1 MSEIEQAG
9 GKARSFLILG
19 RESSARISNPK
30 KLPASPPAWILLL
43 LLSLAALVQPAAAQ
57 VDLELPEIDSGFSAT
72 QAEREAWLFAEA
84 GRHIRAR
91 ELADGILRKNPDSFV
106 AHLVIGYVNHYAE
119 ADFPRALFYL
129 ERALALYERRY
140 GPSPEPSKPW
150 RWHATMLKE
159 LANVHGTLEHYSQRL
174 AFIARFN
181 LLYEPDMIADRAWPL
196 MKMGRYEEARAAAAQ
211 GLSLVDRPS
220 QRAIA
225 LNALCAIEFEAGN
238 DGASYVACKRAVDE
252 GRNGGMEVTAVDLTN
267 FAESSRSLFKLDE
280 AERIG
285 LEASELDVSWYG
297 NPWVELAELY
307 TREGRFA
314 EALSALKRV
323 PQYRAQRPPHV
334 RDADRNETRRAIAS
348 FLLVTSRADD
358 AIAVTDR
365 ALVLPDRRSHNSRDP
380 AQDRVVIALLDRR
393 AKLLAAEQ
401 RMEEACAEPFY
412 ARPWAFLQASYLR
425 LRALPGK
432 ALVERLLRDDTRLS
446 GILRIGTAASAILP
460 PWLAGELVDVLGP
473 GIVHDVLEKAHARD
487 SREGAGAYYDAFA
500 ADVALRAGKEEQ
512 AVDRATGALAA
523 LAPGELLLRAR
534 TLAISAEASWNLGRT
549 GSALHHYEEA
559 FLADP
564 GVFRRL
570 ELSVPVR
577 FEVRGDGVAEDV
589 ESRLSG
595 SPRLREEDA
604 GLLLR
609 IVANRSG
616 GSACLMGSDRSEIGC
631 GRVSAKAT
639 DDAGEVAAKIV
650 RDFHA
655 HLFAPRIDM
664 GQTDINSLD
673 GTNLVRDD
681 ALKTLFDSP

>member
-1 MSEIEQAG
+1 VTTRGAHG
-9 GKARSFLILG
+9 WRAFALACLLLTAAA
-19 RESSARISNPK
+19 SAR
-30 KLPASPPAWILLL
+30 
-43 LLSLAALVQPAAAQ
+43 AQ
-57 VDLELPEIDSGFSAT
+57 VDLGMPESDSGFAAS
-72 QAEREAWLFAEA
+72 QDEREAWLFAEA

-91 ELADGILRKNPDSFV
+91 EMADAILKKHPDSFV

-119 ADFPRALFYL
+119 ADFPRALFFL
-129 ERALALYERRY
+129 ERALQLFERKY
-140 GPSPEPSKPW
+140 GESPDPSKPW
-150 RWHATMLKE
+150 RWHATLLKE
-159 LANVHGTLEHYSQRL
+159 LANVHGTLEHYSDRL

-181 LLYEPDMIADRAWPL
+181 MLYEPDMIADRAWPL
-196 MKMGRYEEARAAAAQ
+196 MKLGRYLEARAAAEQ
-211 GLSLVDRPS
+211 GLAMLDRPS

-238 DGASYVACKRAVDE
+238 DGASYTACKRAVDD
-252 GRNGGMEVTAVDLTN
+252 GHNGGLEVTAVDLTN

-285 LEASELDVSWYG
+285 LEATELDVSWYG
-297 NPWVELAELY
+297 NPWVELTELY

-365 ALVLPDRRSHNSRDP
+365 ALVLPDRRAHNSRDP

-401 RMEEACAEPFY
+401 RIEAGRSQPFY
-412 ARPWAFLQASYLR
+412 LRPLAWLSASYLR

-446 GILRIGTAASAILP
+446 GIFRIGTAASAILP
-460 PWLAGELVDVLGP
+460 PWLAGELVEVLGA
-473 GIVHDVLEKAHARD
+473 GVVHEVLERARARD
-487 SREGAGAYYDAFA
+487 ERGGAAAYYDAFA
-500 ADVALRAGKEEQ
+500 AEVALRAGEEPH
-512 AVDRATGALAA
+512 AVELAERAVAA

-534 TLAISAEASWNLGRT
+534 TLAVGAEAARRLGKT
-549 GSALHHYEEA
+549 SIALHYYEEA

-570 ELSVPVR
+570 ELSVPVHIQAS
-577 FEVRGDGVAEDV
+577 DDAVAQDV
-589 ESRLSG
+589 ASRLSG
-595 SPRLREEDA
+595 SPRLRESEQ

-609 IVANRSG
+609 IDADRSA
-616 GSACLMGSDRSEIGC
+616 GSACLIGSDHSEIAC
-631 GRVSAKAT
+631 GRVSAKAG
-639 DDAGEVAAKIV
+639 DDAATLGAKITS
-650 RDFHA
+650 DFHEKV
-655 HLFAPRIDM
+655 FAPRIDM
-664 GQTDINSLD
+664 GQSEINSLD

-681 ALKTLFDSP
+681 ALKTLFDSAGP

>member
-1 MSEIEQAG
+1 MPT
-9 GKARSFLILG
+9 RSKLG
-19 RESSARISNPK
+19 VGCIA
-30 KLPASPPAWILLL
+30 LACA
-43 LLSLAALVQPAAAQ
+43 LSICAPRTWAQ
-57 VDLELPEIDSGFSAT
+57 IDLDLTEHDGGFSAT
-72 QAEREAWLFAEA
+72 LEEREAWLYAEA

-91 ELADGILRKNPDSFV
+91 EMADAILVKHPDSFV

-129 ERALALYERRY
+129 ERALALFERQY
-140 GPSPEPSKPW
+140 GGSPDPSMPW
-150 RWHATMLKE
+150 RWHATLLKE
-159 LANVHGTLEHYSQRL
+159 LGNVHSTLEHYSERL

-181 LLYEPDMIADRAWPL
+181 LLYEPDMLADRAWPL
-196 MKMGRYEEARAAAAQ
+196 MKLGRYNEARDAAAQ
-211 GLSLVDRPS
+211 GLAMAERPS

-238 DGASYVACKRAVDE
+238 DGASYIACKKAVDE
-252 GRNGGMEVTAVDLTN
+252 GRNGGLEVTAVDLTN

-285 LEASELDVSWYG
+285 LEATELEVSWYG

-348 FLLVTSRADD
+348 FLVVTSRADD

-365 ALVLPDRRSHNSRDP
+365 ALVLPDRRAHNSRDP
-380 AQDRVVIALLDRR
+380 AQDRIVVALLDRR

-401 RMEEACAEPFY
+401 RREAACAMPFIQ
-412 ARPWAFLQASYLR
+412 RPLAWASAWYLQ

-432 ALVERLLRDDTRLS
+432 ALVERLLRDEARLS
-446 GILRIGTAASAILP
+446 GIFRIGTAASAILP
-460 PWLAGELVDVLGP
+460 PWLAGELVDV
-473 GIVHDVLEKAHARD
+473 V
-487 SREGAGAYYDAFA
+487 GAGVVHEVIDKARVRDQRVGALAYYDAFDA
-500 ADVALRAGKEEQ
+500 EVALQAGDPERSSQLVSRA
-512 AVDRATGALAA
+512 AVG

-534 TLAISAEASWNLGRT
+534 TLAIGAEAARRLGQP
-549 GSALHHYEEA
+549 ALAIQRYEQA

-564 GVFRRL
+564 GIFRRL
-570 ELSVPVR
+570 ALKVPVR
-577 FEVRGDGVAEDV
+577 IEARGDDVAARAA
-589 ESRLSG
+589 SRLSG
-595 SPRLREEDA
+595 SPRLEEED
-604 GLLLR
+604 GGFLLR
-609 IVANRSG
+609 VQADRAQ
-616 GSACLMGSDRSEIGC
+616 GSVCLMGTDNSEIAC
-631 GRVSAKAT
+631 GRASAKAG
-639 DDAGEVAAKIV
+639 DDADAMVAKLV
-650 RDFHA
+650 QDFHEKA
-655 HLFAPRIDM
+655 FAPRIDM

-681 ALKTLFDSP
+681 ALKTLFDGSGP

>member
-1 MSEIEQAG
+1 MI
-9 GKARSFLILG
+9 RS
-19 RESSARISNPK
+19 
-30 KLPASPPAWILLL
+30 AWLALSYALLL
-43 LLSLAALVQPAAAQ
+43 LTFIAQPVAAQ
-57 VDLELPEIDSGFSAT
+57 VDLEMPESDSGFAAT

-91 ELADGILRKNPDSFV
+91 ELADAILRKDPDSFV

-129 ERALALYERRY
+129 ERALTLYERRY
-140 GPSPEPSKPW
+140 GESPEPSKPW
-150 RWHATMLKE
+150 RWHATLLKE
-159 LANVHGTLEHYSQRL
+159 LANVHGTLEHYSLRL

-181 LLYEPDMIADRAWPL
+181 MLYEPDMIADRAWPL
-196 MKMGRYEEARAAAAQ
+196 MKLGRYSEARAAADQ
-211 GLSLVDRPS
+211 GLAMIERPS

-252 GRNGGMEVTAVDLTN
+252 GRSGGLEVTAVDLTN

-307 TREGRFA
+307 TRQGRFA

-380 AQDRVVIALLDRR
+380 GQDQIVIALLDRR

-401 RMEEACAEPFY
+401 RSEAGRSEAFY
-412 ARPWAFLQASYLR
+412 QRPWAWLQASYLR
-425 LRALPGK
+425 LRSLPGK
-432 ALVERLLRDDTRLS
+432 ALVERLLRDETRLS

-460 PWLAGELVDVLGP
+460 PWLAGELVEVLGA
-473 GIVHDVLEKAHARD
+473 GVVHEVLEKARLRD
-487 SREGAGAYYDAFA
+487 ERAGAAAYYDAFGA
-500 ADVALRAGKEEQ
+500 EVALRSGEEARAIELAAR
-512 AVDRATGALAA
+512 AVSA

-534 TLAISAEASWNLGRT
+534 TLAVSAEAGFRLGR
-549 GSALHHYEEA
+549 SADALRHYEEV

-570 ELSVPVR
+570 ELQVPVHI
-577 FEVRGDGVAEDV
+577 VAHGDAVSDDVA
-589 ESRLSG
+589 SRLSG
-595 SPRLREEDA
+595 SPRLSESDA

-609 IVANRSG
+609 IDADRTS
-616 GSACLMGSDRSEIGC
+616 GSACLIGSDHSEIGC
-631 GRVSAKAT
+631 GRATAKAG
-639 DDAGEVAAKIV
+639 DDARALASKIV
-650 RDFHA
+650 RDFHEKV
-655 HLFAPRIDM
+655 FAPRIDL
-664 GQTDINSLD
+664 GQADINSLD

-681 ALKTLFDSP
+681 GLKALFDGSGP

>member
-1 MSEIEQAG
+1 M
-9 GKARSFLILG
+9 RTRPRLG
-19 RESSARISNPK
+19 
-30 KLPASPPAWILLL
+30 LG
-43 LLSLAALVQPAAAQ
+43 SLALACAISITAPQTKTHAQ
-57 VDLELPEIDSGFSAT
+57 IDLGLTEHDGGFSAT
-72 QAEREAWLFAEA
+72 LEEREAWLYAEA

-91 ELADGILRKNPDSFV
+91 EMADAILAKHPDSFV

-129 ERALALYERRY
+129 ERALALFERKY
-140 GPSPEPSKPW
+140 GDSPDPSMPW
-150 RWHATMLKE
+150 RWHATLLKE
-159 LANVHGTLEHYSQRL
+159 VSNVHSTLEHYSERL

-181 LLYEPDMIADRAWPL
+181 LLYEPDMVADRAWPL
-196 MKMGRYEEARAAAAQ
+196 MKLGRYKEAREAAEQ
-211 GLSLVDRPS
+211 GLAMAERPS

-238 DGASYVACKRAVDE
+238 DGASYTACKKAVDE
-252 GRNGGMEVTAVDLTN
+252 GRNGGLEVTAVDLTN

-285 LEASELDVSWYG
+285 LEATELEVSWYG

-348 FLLVTSRADD
+348 FLVVTSRADE

-365 ALVLPDRRSHNSRDP
+365 ALVLPDRRAHNSRDP
-380 AQDRVVIALLDRR
+380 AQDRIVVALLDRR

-401 RMEEACAEPFY
+401 RREAACALPFFQ
-412 ARPWAFLQASYLR
+412 RPLAWVSAWYLQ

-432 ALVERLLRDDTRLS
+432 ALVERLLRDEARLS
-446 GILRIGTAASAILP
+446 GIFRIGTAASAILP
-460 PWLAGELVDVLGP
+460 PWLAGELVDVLGA
-473 GIVHDVLEKAHARD
+473 GVVHEVIDKARARD
-487 SREGAGAYYDAFA
+487 ERTGAAAYYDAFDA
-500 ADVALRAGKEEQ
+500 EVALKAGDPERASALVSRA
-512 AVDRATGALAA
+512 AVG

-534 TLAISAEASWNLGRT
+534 TLAIGAEAARRLGQP
-549 GSALHHYEEA
+549 ALAMQRYEQA

-564 GVFRRL
+564 GIFRRL
-570 ELSVPVR
+570 ALKVPVR
-577 FEVRGDGVAEDV
+577 IEARGDEVAARAA
-589 ESRLSG
+589 SRLSG
-595 SPRLREEDA
+595 SPRVEEEDT
-604 GLLLR
+604 GFVLR
-609 IVANRSG
+609 VQADRAQ
-616 GSACLMGSDRSEIGC
+616 GSACLMGTDNSEIAC
-631 GRVSAKAT
+631 GRATAKAG
-639 DDAGEVAAKIV
+639 DDADAMVAKLV
-650 RDFHA
+650 QDFHEKA
-655 HLFAPRIDM
+655 FAPRIDM

-681 ALKTLFDSP
+681 ALKTLFDGSAP